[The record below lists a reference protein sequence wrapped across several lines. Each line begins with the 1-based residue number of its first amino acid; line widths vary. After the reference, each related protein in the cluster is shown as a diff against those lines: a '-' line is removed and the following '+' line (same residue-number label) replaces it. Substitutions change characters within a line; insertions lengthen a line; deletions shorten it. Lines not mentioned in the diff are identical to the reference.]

1 MRSPNRAGLRRR
13 RNLVLISI
21 ALAYATRCRTQS
33 SSPAERWSWPMHLA
47 LLAPNVHR
55 LPDNRRRIEHGRLAR
70 DVKCDALLANAHYD
84 PVQPFSL
91 RRRGDFHRSGTGYY
105 LLILVHAS

>member
-70 DVKCDALLANAHYD
+70 DVKRSGGSG
-84 PVQPFSL
+84 F
-91 RRRGDFHRSGTGYY
+91 RRRGDRFGFGVLVFH
-105 LLILVHAS
+105 LIFS